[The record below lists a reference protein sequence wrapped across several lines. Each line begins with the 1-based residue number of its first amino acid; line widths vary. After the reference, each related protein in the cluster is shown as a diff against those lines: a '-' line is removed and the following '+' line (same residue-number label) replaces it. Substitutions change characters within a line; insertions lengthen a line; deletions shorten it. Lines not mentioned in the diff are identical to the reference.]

1 MFWSKLCK
9 SNRNCAWNL
18 AFISC
23 IYLTYCMEYVWTSSL
38 WIGIFQRAIHNEQEY
53 FWPTIYRAGAA
64 VVSTITS
71 LIIRSYMMFQRYFVL
86 HDLFLA
92 HCVMKTSHHKKRF
105 NITDLLCLEFP
116 FHNFSIKNKRKLLSI
131 TRRKYNIGGNRSVGV
146 SKNSSLYSS
155 RLHLWFSSLQ

>member
-1 MFWSKLCK
+1 MKRW
-9 SNRNCAWNL
+9 NCAWNL
-18 AFISC
+18 AFPLFISPVVKNMC
-23 IYLTYCMEYVWTSSL
+23 ENLHYESVYFREL
-38 WIGIFQRAIHNEQEY
+38 HNEQEY

-86 HDLFLA
+86 HDLFPA

-105 NITDLLCLEFP
+105 NIADLLCLEFP
-116 FHNFSIKNKRKLLSI
+116 FHNFSIKNKRKLLLI
-131 TRRKYNIGGNRSVGV
+131 TRRKYNIGGNRSAGV

>member
-9 SNRNCAWNL
+9 SNWNCAWNL
-18 AFISC
+18 AFPLFISPVVKNMC
-23 IYLTYCMEYVWTSSL
+23 ENLHYESVYFREL
-38 WIGIFQRAIHNEQEY
+38 HNEQEY

-86 HDLFLA
+86 HDLFPA

-105 NITDLLCLEFP
+105 NIADLLCLEFP

>member
-9 SNRNCAWNL
+9 SSWNCAWNL
-18 AFISC
+18 AFPVFISP
-23 IYLTYCMEYVWTSSL
+23 IVWNMCENLHYESVYFKEL
-38 WIGIFQRAIHNEQEY
+38 HNEQEY

-86 HDLFLA
+86 HDLFPA

>member
-1 MFWSKLCK
+1 MHGTLRFLYLSHLLYGICVNIFIMNRYISK
-9 SNRNCAWNL
+9 S
-18 AFISC
+18 
-23 IYLTYCMEYVWTSSL
+23 Y
-38 WIGIFQRAIHNEQEY
+38 IHNEQEY

-86 HDLFLA
+86 HDLFPA

>member
-9 SNRNCAWNL
+9 SSWNCAWNL
-18 AFISC
+18 AFPVFISP
-23 IYLTYCMEYVWTSSL
+23 IVWNMCEHLHYESVYFKEL
-38 WIGIFQRAIHNEQEY
+38 HNEQEY

-86 HDLFLA
+86 HDLFPA